1 MSGFLIV
8 GIVVNV
14 LLTGLAI
21 YWVARSMKPGA
32 PRRGEEKR
40 RDED

>member
-1 MSGFLIV
+1 MSIFFLV

-21 YWVARSMKPGA
+21 YWVWRNMKPKG
-32 PRRGEEKR
+32 PDNKKQK
-40 RDED
+40 

>member
-21 YWVARSMKPGA
+21 YWVVRNMKSGA
-32 PRRGEEKR
+32 PRRDEVKG

>member
-1 MSGFLIV
+1 MSGFLLV

-21 YWVARSMKPGA
+21 YWVVRNMKSGSS
-32 PRRGEEKR
+32 R
-40 RDED
+40 RDDEKDGDNK

>member
-1 MSGFLIV
+1 MNSFLLV

-21 YWVARSMKPGA
+21 YWVWRNMKPKGTD
-32 PRRGEEKR
+32 K
-40 RDED
+40 EDRK

>member
-21 YWVARSMKPGA
+21 YWVVRSMKRGVPG
-32 PRRGEEKR
+32 RDEEKS